1 MHINEFIKNKL
12 FIIFIILIFG
22 LLSLGIYLYIPTA
35 NKNIIDEGIYS
46 GNQNK
51 LLVTVI
57 VLFFSFVFSEL
68 LLALKQVIL
77 TYIEN
82 LYSLFIRINIHMKVR
97 NLKDIDQ
104 FSSSQLISHHIN
116 DVNIAKQKIRRKLD
130 NIISSI
136 EIIII
141 CLIVSLINLKFLII
155 VLLIIPI
162 YAILPKI
169 LGGKITSQSILV
181 QERLAKIT
189 DRLTNSYS
197 ISKEIR
203 IYQKESWDY
212 DKTEAS
218 LREIIRPIVK
228 LDLFYNLYVIGNIL
242 YSAFLCLIF
251 YFGAIL
257 VQENKITIGTL
268 FALTTYI
275 GYVARPI
282 QSIVQNFAQLK
293 TIDVSEKRI
302 KEVLESSTMLDNSL
316 STSNPEYNQIE
327 FNNVYLTVGNYQIL
341 KGISFVVKKGEFLGI
356 TGVSGSG
363 KTSILN
369 LLAKL
374 ARSTS
379 GEILI
384 NNTNIEL
391 LSHSDYYNNLKF
403 VFQDSNFIQGT
414 LIENIF
420 IDETEVDKISLLKE
434 LLIIFDL
441 EFLSNNL
448 NYLIENG
455 GTNLSGGQKQR
466 LSVIRALLCNPSV
479 LLLDEVTSGL
489 DSEMAIK
496 IITYIKGMRK
506 DKITILISHDPN
518 IIKLVNNVMF
528 VNDGEI
534 EKYNE
539 NKLNLQTII

>member
-1 MHINEFIKNKL
+1 MYINEFIKKKI
-12 FIIFIILIFG
+12 FIIFTIFIFG

-46 GNQNK
+46 ENYNK
-51 LLVTVI
+51 LLVTVLI
-57 VLFFSFVFSEL
+57 LFFSFFLSEL
-68 LLALKQVIL
+68 FAALKQVIL

-82 LYSLFIRINIHMKVR
+82 LYSLFIRINIHTKVR
-97 NLKDIDQ
+97 NLNNIDK
-104 FSSSQLISHHIN
+104 FSSSQLISYHIN

-130 NIISSI
+130 NIISFI
-136 EIIII
+136 EIIVVCI
-141 CLIVSLINLKFLII
+141 IVSIINIKFLII

-181 QERLAKIT
+181 QEYLEKIT
-189 DRLTNSYS
+189 DRLANSYS

-212 DKTEAS
+212 NKSEAS
-218 LREIIRPIVK
+218 FKDIIKPVVK
-228 LDLFYNLYVIGNIL
+228 WDLYYNLYVIGNIL

-275 GYVARPI
+275 GYIARPI

-293 TIDVSEKRI
+293 TVDVSEKRI
-302 KEVLESSTMLDNSL
+302 KEVLESSTLIDTSL
-316 STSNPEYNQIE
+316 PTIKPEYNQIE
-327 FNNVYLTVGNYQIL
+327 FSNVCLTMDNHQIL
-341 KGISFVVKKGEFLGI
+341 KGISFVVEKGEFLGI
-356 TGVSGSG
+356 TGASGSG

-369 LLAKL
+369 LMAKL
-374 ARSTS
+374 ARVTS

-391 LSHSDYYNNLKF
+391 LNHKDYYDNVKY
-403 VFQDSNFIQGT
+403 VFQESNFIKGT
-414 LIENIF
+414 LLENMF
-420 IDETEVDKISLLKE
+420 IDETEENKVHLLEE
-434 LLIIFDL
+434 LLLIFNL

-466 LSVIRALLCNPSV
+466 LSVIRALLCNPSI

-489 DSEMAIK
+489 DSDMAIK
-496 IITYIKGMRK
+496 IITYIKEMRK
-506 DKITILISHDPN
+506 DKITILISHDQN
-518 IIKLVNNVMF
+518 LMKLMDNTIF
-528 VNDGEI
+528 INDGKI
-534 EKYNE
+534 EEYNE
-539 NKLNLQTII
+539 NKLNLQTFN